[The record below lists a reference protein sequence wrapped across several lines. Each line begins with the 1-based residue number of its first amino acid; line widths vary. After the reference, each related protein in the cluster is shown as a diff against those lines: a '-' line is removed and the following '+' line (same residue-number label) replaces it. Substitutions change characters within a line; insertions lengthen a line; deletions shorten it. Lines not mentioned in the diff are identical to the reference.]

1 MTIFAFIFLAENI
14 LAIDGSF
21 LFVFV
26 SILLLIFILNATLFR
41 PINKVL
47 EERDKLSGGASH
59 EAKHLIKEYDKK
71 VMMYEDGV
79 RNARSEAYQY
89 SEAQRREAM
98 FERQNLMAQAKAE
111 ALTQI
116 EAAKLDI
123 AAQTTAASAN
133 LEKEAR
139 EMAAKI
145 STSILHRP
153 VNAPEGIGL
162 Q

>member
-1 MTIFAFIFLAENI
+1 MTSLAVILLAENI

-47 EERDKLSGGASH
+47 EERDKMSGGTSH
-59 EAKHLIKEYDKK
+59 EAKHIIKEYEKK
-71 VMMYEDGV
+71 VMQYEDGI
-79 RNARSEAYQY
+79 RNARHDGYQY
-89 SEAQRREAM
+89 AEAQRRNALA
-98 FERQNLMAQAKAE
+98 ERQDHINQIKADVNAQIEQAKAE
-111 ALTQI
+111 VSSQS
-116 EAAKLDI
+116 
-123 AAQTTAASAN
+123 TAARTN
-133 LEKEAR
+133 LEADAR

-145 STSILHRP
+145 SASLLRRP
-153 VNAPEGIGL
+153 VNSPEGIGL